1 MVIKFL
7 FKILMLKIEKTE
19 NKMSIGSDYVSDPIS
34 SLEGWLE
41 VSGTLYLVGEWSNG
55 KGREKASDKPL
66 SIQDWGL
73 ELTSSRW
80 KGTFFKAQLRAN
92 SKAKAIS

>member
-41 VSGTLYLVGEWSNG
+41 VSGTLYLVGEWSNW
-55 KGREKASDKPL
+55 KLSVSIEMAKTLGRT
-66 SIQDWGL
+66 GL
-73 ELTSSRW
+73 GRT
-80 KGTFFKAQLRAN
+80 
-92 SKAKAIS
+92 

>member
-1 MVIKFL
+1 
-7 FKILMLKIEKTE
+7 MLKMEKPE

-41 VSGTLYLVGEWSNG
+41 VSGTLYLVGEWSYR

-73 ELTSSRW
+73 ELTSSMW
-80 KGTFFKAQLRAN
+80 KGTFFKAQLCAN